1 MCESLPQVIL
11 LTVSRQNNIG
21 MTIFPFTHV
30 IELNP
35 RMVSDDSASF
45 T

>member
-1 MCESLPQVIL
+1 MFTSLPQAIL
-11 LTVSRQNNIG
+11 LIASKQNNIG
-21 MTIFPFTHV
+21 MTVSLFPNSF
-30 IELNP
+30 ELNP